1 MILFGLEIIGFAMLF
16 YGMKELLSYK
26 NTSDVRRNNRIII
39 TSNNYQPPPRYEE
52 INERDNNNNIST
64 ENPPSYSEQ

>member
-26 NTSDVRRNNRIII
+26 NTSEVRRNNRIII
-39 TSNNYQPPPRYEE
+39 TSNITNHLL
-52 INERDNNNNIST
+52 DT
-64 ENPPSYSEQ
+64 KK